1 MAVKEEEQRVW
12 QRVMDR
18 DQPEHSGLRQLAI
31 QAQQAASQYRRLLKS
46 RVESHR
52 ELGKQLLATELENL
66 AALKGL
72 HYMQTGKSLKLP
84 AQTPMMWDT
93 KQILGQYHIAR
104 RMLSEYTARSAEPEW
119 GCVFLA
125 MAKRQEQQCDRL
137 CRLMGH
143 MQ

>member
-18 DQPEHSGLRQLAI
+18 DQPDQSGLRQLAI
-31 QAQQAASQYRRLLKS
+31 QTQQAASQYRRLLKS

-72 HYMQTGKSLKLP
+72 HYMQTGKVLKLP

>member
-18 DQPEHSGLRQLAI
+18 DQPEQSGLRQLAI
-31 QAQQAASQYRRLLKS
+31 QTQQAASQYRKLLKS

-52 ELGKQLLATELENL
+52 ELGKQLMSTELENL

-72 HYMQTGKSLKLP
+72 HYMQTGKVLKLP

>member
-18 DQPEHSGLRQLAI
+18 DQPEQSGLRQLAI
-31 QAQQAASQYRRLLKS
+31 QTQQAASQYRRLLKS

-52 ELGKQLLATELENL
+52 ELGKQLMSTELENL

-84 AQTPMMWDT
+84 PQTPMMWDT
-93 KQILGQYHIAR
+93 RQLQGQYHIAR

-119 GCVFLA
+119 GCIFLA